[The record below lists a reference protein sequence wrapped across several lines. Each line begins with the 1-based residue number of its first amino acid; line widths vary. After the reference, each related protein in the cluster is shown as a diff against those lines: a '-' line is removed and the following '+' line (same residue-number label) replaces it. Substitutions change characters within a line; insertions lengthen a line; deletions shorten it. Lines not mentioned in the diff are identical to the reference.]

1 MDLTRALL
9 AYDEVMGDA
18 MRAGRAP
25 NTADK
30 IHALRAAIQA
40 YEADKAVTKAME
52 DATKGDVN
60 G

>member
-1 MDLTRALL
+1 M